1 MTSTIEDAIISNC
14 KITGNCTIDNCSS
27 YISQMPISSVITTS
41 NIYTMAKEIV
51 AEGLRNMNIN
61 ELSEIL
67 CQKLI
72 VDLSNKEDY
81 YTLLKLYNN
90 DYKSVLKILLK
101 E

>member
-14 KITGNCTIDNCSS
+14 KIAGNCTIDNCLS
-27 YISQMPISSVITTS
+27 YTTQEPISSVITTS